1 MGLGLW
7 QRVAPIHLHLY
18 GQDVGSVASLQNTRG
33 REGGKEG
40 GREEGRECAR
50 VGEEKERGRE
60 GGRGEGGRVRG
71 WEGGRG
77 EGEREGGKE
86 GGEGRGRERLYLTD
100 CTWTHGEERKQHFCL
115 HHAVK

>member
-40 GREEGRECAR
+40 GREEGRECER
-50 VGEEKERGRE
+50 VGEEGERG
-60 GGRGEGGRVRG
+60 
-71 WEGGRG
+71 
-77 EGEREGGKE
+77 REGGKE
-86 GGEGRGRERLYLTD
+86 GGEREE
-100 CTWTHGEERKQHFCL
+100 G
-115 HHAVK
+115 

>member
-40 GREEGRECAR
+40 GREEGRECER
-50 VGEEKERGRE
+50 VEEERERGRE
-60 GGRGEGGRVRG
+60 GGREG
-71 WEGGRG
+71 
-77 EGEREGGKE
+77 GEREDG
-86 GGEGRGRERLYLTD
+86 
-100 CTWTHGEERKQHFCL
+100 
-115 HHAVK
+115 